1 MAYSNQTPNYGLPLP
16 VGTDKSSWLDTN
28 TAFAAV
34 DTALK
39 GAVDGVAAL
48 SGTTGGI
55 SEALTGLT
63 NRVDGIDT
71 DITILKNVDGTIV
84 GNFGT
89 VETGQV
95 SAHEYSAGDMFVW
108 LNVIRKATVAIH
120 VGDQFVNGTNCVI
133 VSLDDVIGNLNVINE
148 LGSISEALS
157 VNHWTKVAE
166 VTGDGTSTYA
176 SIFNTLAQTLAPY
189 TSEDYDIFL
198 DLIDNNTSSIRRF
211 SCGRKTVSPVSFYF
225 TNIVPF
231 SDSIS
236 FENYDIIPNASSYK
250 SVNINYASSTV
261 SASDASN
268 LVPST
273 LITIRVYAK
282 RI

>member
-16 VGTDKSSWLDTN
+16 LGTDKSNFMDTN
-28 TAFAAV
+28 TAFTAV

-71 DITILKNVDGTIV
+71 DITQLKNADGTIV
-84 GNFGT
+84 GNFGP

-95 SAHEYSAGDMFVW
+95 SAHEYAPGDMFVW

-133 VSLDDVIGNLNVINE
+133 VSLDEIIGNLNVINE
-148 LGSISEALS
+148 HGSISEALS
-157 VNHWTKVAE
+157 VNHWTKIAE
-166 VTGDGTSTYA
+166 VSGDGVALRGALINTMFPLIQSYLNGNYDLFFEHVNTADGFYERYIVNHFISGEVTFFTNRVGAAVYQVDFITVKPTA
-176 SIFNTLAQTLAPY
+176 SKWT
-189 TSEDYDIFL
+189 
-198 DLIDNNTSSIRRF
+198 
-211 SCGRKTVSPVSFYF
+211 TVSGTFPSGVINGYDHQDDV
-225 TNIVPF
+225 TNN
-231 SDSIS
+231 SDIYRI
-236 FENYDIIPNASSYK
+236 F
-250 SVNINYASSTV
+250 
-261 SASDASN
+261 
-268 LVPST
+268 
-273 LITIRVYAK
+273 AK
-282 RI
+282 PL